1 MIIKVDDEGMTVMNQ
16 LLDIALKV
24 DGLKSLD
31 AIVALRNS
39 ITKIEPEL
47 KVETLAKEDA

>member
-1 MIIKVDDEGMTVMNQ
+1 MIIKVDDEGMQVMNQ

-39 ITKIEPEL
+39 ITKIEASPEMEEE
-47 KVETLAKEDA
+47 K

>member
-1 MIIKVDDEGMTVMNQ
+1 MVIKVDDEGMQVMNQ

-39 ITKIEPEL
+39 ISKIEPP
-47 KVETLAKEDA
+47 KESEEEK

>member
-1 MIIKVDDEGMTVMNQ
+1 MVIKVDDEGMQVMNQ

-39 ITKIEPEL
+39 ISKIEPPTEL
-47 KVETLAKEDA
+47 EEEK